1 MANWWDKYASQDGAA
16 PPSEAA
22 PAGNWWDKYRG
33 PAASPVEG
41 ITGIAPMPDAG
52 RRRSVLFNPD
62 APAID
67 VSMGPQPPP
76 PPAPLPGGDADMLL
90 PGVPGTPGAFG
101 PGGRMPS
108 GVTPATPAP
117 QPYDFPSAVKG
128 LQQMEYAADPTL
140 FMDSRRQ
147 GPQMTPE
154 ERARWDRL
162 HGVGTAGVVNM
173 TDEGLY
179 NSLKQIYPD
188 AQLFKDELN
197 NPILVV
203 NGKPFYLNP
212 PGIDT
217 TEFAR
222 YAPSISMG
230 VTAAGTLGRLI
241 PGLLPR
247 MATVGVTEAGLSAGL
262 DTAARWTG
270 SDMPISGERMA
281 WAAGAGAGGELAGW
295 VVGKILQQF
304 GKGAATVMTNPGTGA
319 PIVRWSPEAQAAL
332 QAANID
338 PTALGAEWVAQFN
351 RDFQRTLLPD
361 EAIRHADLATLPTP
375 VSYSRGDI
383 TRLPSD
389 QMTESLMYKGAY
401 GPMAQDRFKTLRMDQ
416 QAQLAANAGTIAGRM
431 GGVGAVDNPGIGAA
445 ITSEMLNRL
454 RTGMAER
461 TNQLYAAARAS
472 DTGGIDIATGRG
484 MAFDLAS
491 GRDLPDL
498 IEFAPKT
505 QAMLRQF
512 DEMLTRAGNGEL
524 MIRPMMDWRR
534 RVTNLA
540 GTESDRTERTA
551 LTALRRNY
559 DDAIQ
564 RMVEGSLFR
573 GDDASIARW
582 TEAIGSRRELGRLFE
597 GNDIIEALTELEQR
611 GGRRVLAVPP
621 DQAANYIFGIQGLGA
636 GKIDLARDLARV
648 RDVLRGPPMASEA
661 ERVSGE
667 AAWNALR
674 EEAWGRLVRSAE
686 GPFNES
692 TSLRGFS
699 GAKFA
704 STVDGI
710 MKANPSLMRTLFSPQ
725 ELAQIEQLKRAAL
738 AVTTTVRGGDNASNT
753 SVGLANLFQNIFA
766 GPLKAIAGAAFGPNS
781 LLGSIPLGNLLTT
794 PVGAGRAAL
803 RTSGSV
809 TTQAPPFAGLLG
821 GALGQPGFYVEPQG
835 LLGVQPQ
842 GQ

>member
-1 MANWWDKYASQDGAA
+1 MATNWWDKYRDQSAA
-16 PPSEAA
+16 PPAEG
-22 PAGNWWDKYRG
+22 PGGNWWDKYRP

-52 RRRSVLFNPD
+52 QRRSVLFNPD

-67 VSMGPQPPP
+67 VSFGAA
-76 PPAPLPGGDADMLL
+76 PPAAPVAQPTGDNDILL

-101 PGGRMPS
+101 LGGSMPPGIE
-108 GVTPATPAP
+108 PATPAP
-117 QPYDFPSAVKG
+117 RPYDFPSAVKG
-128 LQQMEYAADPTL
+128 LQTMEYDADPTL

-179 NSLKQIYPD
+179 NSLKQLYPD
-188 AQLFKDELN
+188 AQLFKDELD
-197 NPILVV
+197 NPIIVV

-212 PGIDT
+212 PGIDS

-222 YAPSISMG
+222 YAPSI
-230 VTAAGTLGRLI
+230 AAGVSAAGALGRAI
-241 PGLLPR
+241 PALVPR
-247 MATVGVTEAGLSAGL
+247 MVAVGVTEAGLSAGL
-262 DTAARWTG
+262 DTAARYVG
-270 SDMPISGERMA
+270 SDQPISGERMA
-281 WAAGAGAGGELAGW
+281 WSAAGGAAGEAIGQI
-295 VVGKILQQF
+295 VGKLFQQF
-304 GKGAATVMTNPGTGA
+304 GRGAMTMTTNPATGA

-332 QAANID
+332 RAANID
-338 PTALGAEWVAQFN
+338 PTAIGAEWAAQFN

-361 EAIRHADLATLPTP
+361 EAIRHADLTTLPNP
-375 VSYSRGDI
+375 MPFSRGDI

-401 GPMAQDRFKTLRMDQ
+401 GPMAQDRFKTLRLDQ
-416 QAQLAANAGTIAGRM
+416 QAALAQNVGTIAGRM
-431 GGVGAVDNPGIGAA
+431 GGVGTLDNPGIGAA
-445 ITSEMLNRL
+445 MMSDTLNRL
-454 RTGMAER
+454 RTSLAEK

-472 DTGGIDIATGRG
+472 DTGGIDIATGRS

-491 GRDLPDL
+491 GRDLPDM
-498 IEFAPKT
+498 IAFAPKAD
-505 QAMLRQF
+505 AMLKQF
-512 DEMLTRAGNGEL
+512 DEMLTAAGNGEL

-540 GTESDRTERTA
+540 ATASDATDRAA

-564 RMVEGSLFR
+564 KMVEGALFR
-573 GDDASIARW
+573 GDDASVARW

-597 GNDIIEALTELEQR
+597 GGDLIEALTEVEMR

-621 DQAANYIFGIQGLGA
+621 DQAANYIFGLNGLGA
-636 GKIDLARDLARV
+636 GNIDLARDLARV
-648 RDVLRGPPMASEA
+648 RDVLRGPPMASDA
-661 ERVSGE
+661 AKAQGE

-674 EEAWGRLVRSAE
+674 EEAWGRLVRSAA
-686 GPFNES
+686 GPYNEQ
-692 TSLRGFS
+692 TTIRGFS

-704 STVDGI
+704 SAVDST
-710 MKANPSLMRTLFSPQ
+710 MKTNPALMRTLFSPE
-725 ELAQIEQLKRAAL
+725 ELAQIEQVKRAAL
-738 AVTTTVRGGDNASNT
+738 AVTTTVRGGDNTSNT

-766 GPLKAIAGAAFGPNS
+766 GPLKAMAGAAFGPNS

-821 GALGQPGFYVEPQG
+821 GAAGQPWLYMEPQG
-835 LLGVQPQ
+835 LLGIQPQ